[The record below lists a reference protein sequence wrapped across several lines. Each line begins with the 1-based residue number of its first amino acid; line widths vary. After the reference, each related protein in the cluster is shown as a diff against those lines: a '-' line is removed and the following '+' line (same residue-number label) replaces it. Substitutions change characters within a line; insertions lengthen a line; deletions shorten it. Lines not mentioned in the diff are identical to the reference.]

1 MVVALTCLSYCDDL
15 SESTFVL
22 LLLLVLLAVV
32 GAAAAAAAVA
42 GGTCWLKDIDA
53 LSFSVFTRN
62 LLTCLRSRFDS
73 TRSDSKIRDCSS
85 SFSSSEAIFV

>member
-22 LLLLVLLAVV
+22 LLLVLLAVV
-32 GAAAAAAAVA
+32 GAAAAAAVA

>member
-22 LLLLVLLAVV
+22 LLLVLLAVV
-32 GAAAAAAAVA
+32 GAAAAAVA

-53 LSFSVFTRN
+53 LSFQGQTVMC
-62 LLTCLRSRFDS
+62 LLTGFFR
-73 TRSDSKIRDCSS
+73 TRGVCS
-85 SFSSSEAIFV
+85 E